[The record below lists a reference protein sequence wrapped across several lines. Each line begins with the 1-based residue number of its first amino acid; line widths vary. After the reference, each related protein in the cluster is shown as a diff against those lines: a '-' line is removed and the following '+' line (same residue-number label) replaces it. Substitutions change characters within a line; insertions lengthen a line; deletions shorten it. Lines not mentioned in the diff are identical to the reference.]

1 MHPPVTNLYLAPLS
15 PVYTTLL
22 FMLDLKKIVYCFLL
36 FLVPTSISIAQD
48 VIPKPIDVLGFEPGA
63 DYELAN
69 YAQIS
74 SYLQQLDAASDR
86 VEMIEIGTSVL
97 GRPLYLMFISSEENL
112 KHLETW
118 RAISEKLARARIDET
133 QALQLANEGKAIVW
147 IDAGMHATERACA
160 QMVPALAYK
169 IATEESAEMQEIRDN
184 VIVLLMPNMNPDG
197 LDIVASWYKK
207 HLGTPFETT
216 SPTWLYHHYVGHDN
230 NRDWFMNNM
239 PETEAV
245 STVLYNQWY
254 PQIVHNHH
262 QTSPAWARIFLPPF
276 ADPVNPNIHPGVTTG
291 VNLVGTAMAN
301 RFAMKKMPGV
311 VSDFQYSMWWNG
323 GMRTAPY
330 FHNQIGI
337 LTEVAHAIPTP
348 RYYDPESRPKTL
360 GSSRSNTPTSGTDI
374 FYPYPWEGG
383 ESRFRDAVDYMI
395 TASMGIL
402 SIAAERREKWLYNV
416 YAMGRDAIESAEE
429 KGPYAYVIPTDQWD
443 PSEAYRLARVLRKTG
458 IELHRATRAFS
469 VDKVDY
475 DAGSFIVYG
484 GQAYRPM
491 LTDLMEP
498 QAYPDRRGSDGKP
511 QIPYDLAGWTLPMQ
525 MGVRVDAIA
534 SPFTVSVEE
543 ILDSAIPPPK
553 GLINRQSD
561 IGYLISH
568 NENTSVEA
576 VNRLLA
582 EGERISWIKEPIKIR
597 GQEFPSGTLLIE
609 SNENTHKNLDSL
621 VTDLGINVYGLSRE
635 YEVEKATL
643 SPPKVGL
650 YKSWV
655 ANMDEGWT
663 RWLLKQFA
671 FPVDTL
677 HDATVQSIDLSSYD
691 AIVLPS
697 QDADRLLNGHAAGT
711 RPAEYTGGLGLEGTL
726 ALKNYVEQGGT
737 LIALDAASDFA
748 IEQFGLPV
756 RNVVKDTEP
765 EQFFIPGSLIRTH
778 IDTNHPIAFGMQE
791 EVAVSFQR
799 SRAFQAV
806 RLSNRGEGG
815 EANLTAAPEPPVQ
828 VIAQYAEED
837 ILMSGW
843 ALGEDKYIGG
853 KAALMNIPFGN
864 GNVVLFGFR
873 PQFRGQPGGTY
884 KLFFNAIHAATIGK
898 TEDFVDE
905 GDSLPSPAGN

>member
-1 MHPPVTNLYLAPLS
+1 ML
-15 PVYTTLL
+15 TLKRIL
-22 FMLDLKKIVYCFLL
+22 FCFLFVL
-36 FLVPTSISIAQD
+36 LCPLQSLAQN

-63 DYELAN
+63 DYKLAN

-97 GRPLYLMFISSEENL
+97 GRPLYLMFISSEDNL
-112 KHLETW
+112 KNKETY
-118 RAISEKLARARIDET
+118 RLISEQLARGRIDEG
-133 QALQLANEGKAIVW
+133 QARQLADEGKAIIW
-147 IDAGMHATERACA
+147 IDAGMHATERAGA
-160 QMVPALAYK
+160 QMSPELAYK
-169 IATEESAEMQEIRDN
+169 LATEESAEMQEIREK
-184 VIVLLMPNMNPDG
+184 VIVLLMPNLNPDG
-197 LDIVASWYKK
+197 LDIVVSWYNK
-207 HLGTPFETT
+207 HLGTPFEMT
-216 SPTWLYHHYVGHDN
+216 SPAWLYHHYVGHDN

-239 PETEAV
+239 PESEAV
-245 STVLYNQWY
+245 SDILYNKWY

-323 GMRTAPY
+323 GMRTTPY
-330 FHNQIGI
+330 YHNQIGI

-348 RYYDPESRPKTL
+348 RFYDPDARPEML
-360 GSSRSNTPTSGTDI
+360 GSSRSNTPTNGTDI

-383 ESRFRDAVDYMI
+383 DSKFRDAVDYMV

-402 SIAAERREKWLYNV
+402 SIAADRKEKWLFNM
-416 YAMGRDAIESAEE
+416 YAMGRDAIAEAAE
-429 KGPYAYVIPTDQWD
+429 KGPFAYVIPSEQWD
-443 PSEAYRLARVLRKTG
+443 QSEAYRLVNVLRKTG
-458 IELHRATRAFS
+458 IEVSQASKSFKADDTSF
-469 VDKVDY
+469 

-484 GQAYRPM
+484 AQAFRPM

-498 QAYPDRRGSDGKP
+498 QEYPDRRGTDGLP

-525 MGVRVDAIA
+525 MGVDVRAIKSPFDAITDPIMA
-534 SPFTVSVEE
+534 TPIHPQAGT
-543 ILDSAIPPPK
+543 
-553 GLINRQSD
+553 INRQSEF
-561 IGYLISH
+561 GYLISH
-568 NENTSVEA
+568 QENSSTKA

-582 EGERISWIKEPIKIR
+582 EGESLSWIKEPLEVR
-597 GQEFPSGTLLIE
+597 GATFPPGSILID
-609 SNENTHKNLDSL
+609 SNENTHHILDSL
-621 VTDLGINVYGLSRE
+621 ITEMGLDIHGLQKE
-635 YEVEKATL
+635 PEVERAFL
-643 SPPKVGL
+643 AAPKVGL

-677 HDATVQSIDLSSYD
+677 HDASVQSMDLMAYD
-691 AIVLPS
+691 AIILPS
-697 QDADRLLNGHAAGT
+697 QDADRLMNGHAKGT
-711 RPAEYTGGLGLEGTL
+711 RPKDYTGGLSLEGTL
-726 ALKNYVEQGGT
+726 ALKKYVEEGGT

-756 RNVVKDTEP
+756 RNVVAETEP
-765 EQFFIPGSLIRTH
+765 EQFFIPGSLIRTE
-778 IDTNHPIAFGMQE
+778 IDTSNPIAFGMQE
-791 EVAVSFQR
+791 EAAVSFQR
-799 SRAFQAV
+799 SRAFETI

-815 EANLTAAPEPPVQ
+815 KADLTRAPAPV
-828 VIAQYAEED
+828 VEIIARYAKED

-843 ALGEDKYIGG
+843 ALGEDKYISG
-853 KAALMNIPFGN
+853 KAALLNIPMGA

-884 KLFFNAIHAATIGK
+884 KLLFNAIHAATIGK
-898 TEDFVDE
+898 VDTYVNE
-905 GDSLPSPAGN
+905 GESLPSPAGN